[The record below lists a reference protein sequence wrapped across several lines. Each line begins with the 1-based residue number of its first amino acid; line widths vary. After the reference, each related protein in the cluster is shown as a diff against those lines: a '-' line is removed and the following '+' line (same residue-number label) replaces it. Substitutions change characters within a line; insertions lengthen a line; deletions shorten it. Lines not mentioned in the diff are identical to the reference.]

1 MGNKYAKY
9 LRRQGKLFKIGENCS
24 ILPSTIIRDPH
35 VRLGNKVHFSS
46 SRHFGHD
53 GVVGMLNHSCRVT
66 LDKVKKID
74 IRDHVF
80 VGFGAILVPG
90 ITFGPDVHVSA
101 GAVVTKGV
109 QQGDG
114 VGGFP
119 AETTGKL
126 EQVVRRLQNE
136 IKTLEWA
143 EIIAKRERGLDPAV
157 EGEQPRRRQMHFYSQ
172 DSMGKLEEE
181 VSG

>member
-9 LRRQGKLFKIGENCS
+9 LWRQGKLYKIGENRS

-46 SRHFGHD
+46 SHYFGHD
-53 GVVGMLNHSCRVT
+53 GVT
-66 LDKVKKID
+66 LEKVKKID

-90 ITFGPDVHVSA
+90 ITLGPDFHVSS
-101 GAVVTKGV
+101 GAAVTKDV

-114 VGGFP
+114 LGGFP

-136 IKTLEWA
+136 IKTLAWA
-143 EIIAKRERGLDPAV
+143 EIIAKREKGLDPAV
-157 EGEQPRRRQMHFYSQ
+157 EGELPRRRQMHFYSQ
-172 DSMGKLEEE
+172 GSMGKLEEE